1 MVAPWLL
8 LLPHSN
14 KDLATA
20 GAGPFWVESACSL
33 LSCVGSLWVFWLP
46 STIQRHGWHDHS
58 KLSLGVAVNGCLGY
72 MSALST
78 YRLMSA
84 DKQFQIMDGW
94 ILLCHV
100 LLSTSSLFIFLL
112 LILSA
117 SPWCVSTGSNY
128 ACLSPD
134 LKADGFRCW
143 LIYVTF
149 YRNFLFWLKWTDFD
163 HDWFWMLRLFTEYML
178 YGWSGDLI
186 SHIYIISGTQ

>member
-84 DKQFQIMDGW
+84 DKQFKIMDGW

-100 LLSTSSLFIFLL
+100 LLSTSSLSIFLL

-117 SPWCVSTGSNY
+117 SPWCVPLGLIMPV
-128 ACLSPD
+128 CPLI
-134 LKADGFRCW
+134 LK
-143 LIYVTF
+143 LIGLDVDSSMWHFIETF
-149 YRNFLFWLKWTDFD
+149 YFYWNGQILIMTDF
-163 HDWFWMLRLFTEYML
+163 EC
-178 YGWSGDLI
+178 
-186 SHIYIISGTQ
+186 